1 MIKTTT
7 QYFVLLA
14 AFVVVSLLTLIIG
27 DTPWGQ
33 VWSDAINRIYG
44 LSVKWNPLLDERL
57 PRLIVI
63 VCTGASLAVAGTVM
77 QALFQ
82 NPLAS
87 PSILGISCGGSLLI
101 IPTIIFEWHLNY
113 PFAIPLASF
122 FGCLLTLLLVYG
134 LSMYRGSVQL
144 PTLVLT
150 GIAVSTLCMAIQGA
164 VMYALRDRWQLIQ
177 MLTELEAG
185 STADKSWRHV
195 HMQLPLTLIG
205 LFGCWIYSRE
215 INILSLGDEE
225 ACNLGVDVS
234 KVRWRLFLSV
244 ALLTGGAL
252 AAMGIIAFFGL
263 VLPHVVRKIF
273 GPNNEKMIPLCILA
287 GGTTLVSMDFTLRF
301 FNVHALSIGS
311 ASAIL
316 GGFFFLFL
324 LMRTP
329 LQQTDSFSC

>member
-1 MIKTTT
+1 MTKTLT
-7 QYFVLLA
+7 QNFSLLA
-14 AFVVVSLLTLIIG
+14 VLAIVSICTLIYG
-27 DTPWGQ
+27 DTPWQ
-33 VWSDAINRIYG
+33 IVWEGSVNRFQG
-44 LSVKWNPLLDERL
+44 TSSAWNPLLDERL

-63 VCTGASLAVAGTVM
+63 ICTGASLAVAGAVM

-101 IPTIIFEWHLNY
+101 IPIIIMDWHHSY

-122 FGCLLTLLLVYG
+122 LGCLLTLMLVYG
-134 LSMYRGSVQL
+134 LSLYKGNVQV
-144 PTLVLT
+144 PTLILT
-150 GIAVSTLCMAIQGA
+150 GIAIATLCMAIQGA
-164 VMYALRDRWQLIQ
+164 IMYALRDRWQLIQ

-185 STADKSWRHV
+185 STADRTWKHV

-205 LFGCWIYSRE
+205 MAGCWTYSKE

-244 ALLTGGAL
+244 ALLTGGAI

-263 VLPHVVRKIF
+263 ILPHVVRKIF
-273 GPNNEKMIPLCILA
+273 GPNNQTMIPVCILA
-287 GGTTLVSMDFTLRF
+287 GSATLVSMDLFLRF
-301 FNVHALSIGS
+301 LNLHALSIGS

-316 GGFFFLFL
+316 GGCFFLFL
-324 LMRTP
+324 LMRSP
-329 LQQTDSFSC
+329 QHNMDSF

>member
-1 MIKTTT
+1 MTKTST
-7 QYFVLLA
+7 QHLILLA
-14 AFVVVSLLTLIIG
+14 ALLVVSFFTLTTG
-27 DTPWGQ
+27 DTPWHN
-33 VWSDAINRIYG
+33 VWENTLYRFHGSSSG
-44 LSVKWNPLLDERL
+44 WNPLLDERI

-63 VCTGASLAVAGTVM
+63 ICTGASLAVAGAVM

-101 IPTIIFEWHLNY
+101 IPIIIFEWHLSY

-122 FGCLLTLLLVYG
+122 LGCLLTLMLVYG
-134 LSMYRGSVQL
+134 LSMSKGNVQL
-144 PTLVLT
+144 PTLILT
-150 GIAVSTLCMAIQGA
+150 GIAISTLCMAIQGA
-164 VMYALRDRWQLIQ
+164 IMYALRDRWQLIQ

-185 STADKSWRHV
+185 STADRSWKHV

-205 LFGCWIYSRE
+205 LAGCWIYSKE

-244 ALLTGGAL
+244 ALLTGGAI

-263 VLPHVVRKIF
+263 ILPHVVRKIF
-273 GPNNEKMIPLCILA
+273 GPNNQTMIPLCILA
-287 GGTTLVSMDFTLRF
+287 GSTTLVSMDLTLRF
-301 FNVHALSIGS
+301 FNFHALSIGS
-311 ASAIL
+311 VSAIV
-316 GGFFFLFL
+316 GGMFFLFL

-329 LQQTDSFSC
+329 QQTLDQY